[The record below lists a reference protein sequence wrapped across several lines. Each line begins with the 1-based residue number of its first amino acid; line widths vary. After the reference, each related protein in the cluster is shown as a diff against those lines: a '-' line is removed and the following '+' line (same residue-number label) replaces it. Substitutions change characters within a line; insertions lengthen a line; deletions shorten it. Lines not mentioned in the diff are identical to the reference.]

1 MNSSR
6 PLISVVIP
14 SYNEQDNVRRVHA
27 ETAAVLRSLDA
38 EYEMIFVDDGSSDST
53 ADAVRSLRQSDSAV
67 RLIRFARNFGNQ
79 PALIAGLRAAAGAAV
94 ITMDCD
100 LQHPPA
106 VIPSLVD
113 AWRKGFP
120 VVQALR
126 MSNQDAGLLRRFA
139 SSAFN
144 RMLRAISDVQLQY
157 PAGDFLLLDRQAV
170 DLLLAATRRHAFYR
184 GMVQWLG
191 LPSASVPF
199 DAPARAA
206 GASKFNLAGLF
217 RLSWDVITSLS
228 RKPLRLS
235 LYMGL
240 AVIVFLFAYLAVV
253 LYEWSRGRYVPGYP
267 TLVALISLVG
277 SAILLVL
284 GLMGEY
290 LGRIHDWVRELPP
303 YIIVEDSGAANASR
317 TQPPGLR

>member
-1 MNSSR
+1 MNSPR

-14 SYNEQDNVRRVHA
+14 SYNEQDNIGRVHA
-27 ETAAVLRSLDA
+27 ETISVLRALDA
-38 EYEMIFVDDGSSDST
+38 GYEMIFVDDGSSDAT
-53 ADAVRSLRQSDSAV
+53 AEAVRSLRRRDPAV

-79 PALIAGLRAAAGAAV
+79 PALIAGLRAATGGAV

-106 VIPSLVD
+106 VIPRLVD

-126 MSNQDAGLLRRFA
+126 LSNRDAGLFRRTA
-139 SSAFN
+139 SSVFN
-144 RMLRAISDVQLQY
+144 KVLAALSDVPLQY
-157 PAGDFLLLDRQAV
+157 PAGDFMLLDRQAV

-199 DAPARAA
+199 DAPPRAA
-206 GASKFNLAGLF
+206 GTSAFGMSGLF
-217 RLSWDVITSLS
+217 RLSWDVVTSLS

-235 LYMGL
+235 LYMGMCII
-240 AVIVFLFAYLAVV
+240 AFLLVYLSVV
-253 LYEWSRGRYVPGYP
+253 VYEWSHGRYVPGYP
-267 TLVALISLVG
+267 TLVALISLAG
-277 SAILLVL
+277 SANLLAL
-284 GLMGEY
+284 GLVGEY

-303 YIIVEDSGAANASR
+303 YVVIEDSGATASG
-317 TQPPGLR
+317 TQPPGH